1 MQLRTRS
8 SNEQFEIKYYHI
20 ILILEVQNT
29 VHLQSLWNKLSTANI
44 PLKVD
49 SPIGRSNIENE
60 F

>member
-8 SNEQFEIKYYHI
+8 SNGQFEIKYYYI

-29 VHLQSLWNKLSTANI
+29 VHLQSLWNKLSAANI